1 MCLEFELK
9 NASSLA
15 CKIDCSHLGQLGCTM
30 ASGGGDENPFKTNPA
45 KLHKNRCRRPSRP
58 VTEEGVVQETED
70 VFRSYV
76 FFRYQSER
84 EEGTNVPED
93 PEIIEMQQPP
103 ENTPTLVGRQLA
115 LIGDDINRRY
125 DLEFHNLLS
134 TLPLNAGNAYDYF
147 RKIADGLFESGINW
161 GRVIALLGFGYRM
174 AIYVFQKGMKGFL
187 SQIAK
192 FIAEFVLKNRI
203 ARWIAAQG
211 GWVAALELD
220 NVYIKWMLGIL
231 AIVLVGVFVVHKFY
245 KS

>member
-1 MCLEFELK
+1 MG
-9 NASSLA
+9 
-15 CKIDCSHLGQLGCTM
+15 HLGCTM

-45 KLHKNRCRRPSRP
+45 NLHKNRCRRPSRP

-84 EEGTNVPED
+84 EEGANVPED

-220 NVYIKWMLGIL
+220 NIYIKWMLGIL